1 MITCV
6 LQSRQTKHCYQ
17 WLLAFVWFSGLLS
30 GFFFFHKTIPSFLS
44 LMRGS
49 DFSSVSIVGLI
60 MSSLLPFLI
69 CGFSAFHFRPIL
81 FYSVCFLKAF
91 SYVFI
96 SGVILH
102 QCSAGWLIQRFVMFH
117 NIFSFPMLYTF
128 CSRCL
133 RLQKL
138 PPAAECF
145 AYLLLE
151 ILILAMTYQTLDPF
165 LLSLNIL

>member
-30 GFFFFHKTIPSFLS
+30 GFFFFQKTTPIYLS
-44 LMRGS
+44 LMRGI
-49 DFSSVSIVGLI
+49 DLSSASIVGL
-60 MSSLLPFLI
+60 MLSSLLPFLI

-81 FYSVCFLKAF
+81 FFAVCFLKAF
-91 SYVFI
+91 SYVFV

-102 QCSAGWLIQRFVMFH
+102 HCSAGWLIQRLVMFH
-117 NIFSFPMLYTF
+117 DILSFPLLYAF

-145 AYLLLE
+145 VYLLLE
-151 ILILAMTYQTLDPF
+151 ILILAITHQILDPF